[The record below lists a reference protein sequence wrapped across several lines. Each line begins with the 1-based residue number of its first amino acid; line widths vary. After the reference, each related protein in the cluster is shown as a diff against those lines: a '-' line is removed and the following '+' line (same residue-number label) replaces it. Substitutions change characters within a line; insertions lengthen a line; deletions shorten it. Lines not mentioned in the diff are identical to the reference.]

1 MLDLTQSW
9 DDIAAFLSL
18 LAEVLRP
25 GGDVAE
31 VLGPVAEV
39 LRPKGDVAEVLGPP
53 DDDVAFLSL
62 LAEVLG
68 PGDDEAAFL
77 DHREAG
83 ENYVIAVEN
92 DRAFRPDLPKHFNLV
107 HYHAHDSTAFLTVG
121 AGENCVLAVV
131 SCAAFRPDLPK
142 PFNLADYL
150 AHENISF
157 HSLLAEV
164 LGPGDDEAGFSV
176 SLRSVFCAMTLLQ
189 PTHNARIRQAN
200 TPDLSA
206 MEMPTLLRLEKTSLS
221 GLRKN
226 SQKRYRRT

>member
-39 LRPKGDVAEVLGPP
+39 LRPKSNVAEVLGPP
-53 DDDVAFLSL
+53 DDVAFLSL

-77 DHREAG
+77 EPHDAG
-83 ENYVIAVEN
+83 ENYVV
-92 DRAFRPDLPKHFNLV
+92 
-107 HYHAHDSTAFLTVG
+107 
-121 AGENCVLAVV
+121 AVV
-131 SCAAFRPDLPK
+131 NDGAFRPDLPK
-142 PFNLADYL
+142 PFNLADYVTQDNTASLSVGAGENFVL
-150 AHENISF
+150 AAVSCAAFRPDLPLISPITS
-157 HSLLAEV
+157 HMKAL
-164 LGPGDDEAGFSV
+164 FSV

-189 PTHNARIRQAN
+189 PTHNARMRQVN
-200 TPDLSA
+200 TLDLRA
-206 MEMPTLLRLEKTSLS
+206 MAMPTPLS
-221 GLRKN
+221 
-226 SQKRYRRT
+226 

>member
-77 DHREAG
+77 DHPDAG
-83 ENYVIAVEN
+83 ENYVVAVVN
-92 DRAFRPDLPKHFNLV
+92 YRAFRPDLPKPFNLV
-107 HYHAHDSTAFLTVG
+107 DYHAHDSTAFLTVG

-164 LGPGDDEAGFSV
+164 LGPGDDEAAFL
-176 SLRSVFCAMTLLQ
+176 SLLKVGVLCHDVVAAHAQ
-189 PTHNARIRQAN
+189 CK
-200 TPDLSA
+200 D
-206 MEMPTLLRLEKTSLS
+206 
-221 GLRKN
+221 
-226 SQKRYRRT
+226 

>member
-31 VLGPVAEV
+31 VLG
-39 LRPKGDVAEVLGPP
+39 PKGDVAEVLGPP

-77 DHREAG
+77 GHPDAG
-83 ENYVIAVEN
+83 ENYVVAVVN
-92 DRAFRPDLPKHFNLV
+92 YRRDLPKPFNLV
-107 HYHAHDSTAFLTVG
+107 DYHAEDSTAFLIVG
-121 AGENCVLAVV
+121 AGENCVIAVV
-131 SCAAFRPDLPK
+131 LYAAFRPDLPK

-150 AHENISF
+150 AHENSSF

-164 LGPGDDEAGFSV
+164 LGPGDDEAAFL
-176 SLRSVFCAMTLLQ
+176 SLLKVGVLCHDVVAAHAQ
-189 PTHNARIRQAN
+189 CK
-200 TPDLSA
+200 D
-206 MEMPTLLRLEKTSLS
+206 
-221 GLRKN
+221 
-226 SQKRYRRT
+226 

>member
-68 PGDDEAAFL
+68 PGDDAAAFL
-77 DHREAG
+77 PLLDAG
-83 ENYVIAVEN
+83 ENYVVAVVN
-92 DRAFRPDLPKHFNLV
+92 YRAFRPDLPKPFNLV
-107 HYHAHDSTAFLTVG
+107 DYLALDSTAFLSVG
-121 AGENCVLAVV
+121 AVESCVLAVV

-150 AHENISF
+150 AHENMSEAAAF
-157 HSLLAEV
+157 LSLLKVGV
-164 LGPGDDEAGFSV
+164 LCHDVVAAHAQCKD
-176 SLRSVFCAMTLLQ
+176 
-189 PTHNARIRQAN
+189 
-200 TPDLSA
+200 
-206 MEMPTLLRLEKTSLS
+206 
-221 GLRKN
+221 
-226 SQKRYRRT
+226 